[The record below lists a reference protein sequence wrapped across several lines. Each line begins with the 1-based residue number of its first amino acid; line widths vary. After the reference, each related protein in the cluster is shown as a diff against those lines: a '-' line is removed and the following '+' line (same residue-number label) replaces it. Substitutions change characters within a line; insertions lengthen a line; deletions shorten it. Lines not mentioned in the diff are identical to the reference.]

1 MAQLSNTEIVAQN
14 QELIN
19 KCIYY
24 QTRKYGEFKFIE
36 DLTQDL
42 NLILLEYDNER
53 LNMIVDENHLNAF
66 ITGILSR
73 QLFSSNSPYYK
84 RYKKFLNLSNEITP
98 YISDIIRSD
107 Y

>member
-1 MAQLSNTEIVAQN
+1 MTHLSNNEIVAQN

-19 KCIYY
+19 TCIYY

-42 NLILLEYDNER
+42 NLILLDYDNER
-53 LNMIVDENHLNAF
+53 LNKIVNDNRLNAF

-73 QLFSSNSPYYK
+73 QLFSGTSPYYK
-84 RYKKFLNLSNEITP
+84 RYKKFLNLSNEITQ
-98 YISDIIRSD
+98 YITDTTESD